1 MDIPIL
7 GQQSE
12 APVLVEAC
20 ASFARKLNLANYG
33 GPAYESVDFFASR
46 KITCSR
52 DDVAWVTAE
61 LREECVAEATEAAR
75 AFISNMKS
83 KLAKGRKRRTA

>member
-7 GQQSE
+7 GQRPAVPEQ
-12 APVLVEAC
+12 VEAC

-46 KITCSR
+46 KISCAR

-61 LREECVAEATEAAR
+61 LREECVTEVTEAAR
-75 AFISNMKS
+75 EFVANMKN
-83 KLAKGRKRRTA
+83 KMAEGQKRRTG